1 MVGGIVANALLA
13 GLTPGD
19 LKVNLELGTGT
30 NRTQGLFIETF
41 TTAVLCLSVL
51 MLGAEKHLLTPHAP
65 LAFAFTLMSMM
76 MWGIGYTGTG
86 MK

>member
-1 MVGGIVANALLA
+1 MLGGIVANALLMA
-13 GLTPGD
+13 LTPGT
-19 LKVNLELGTGT
+19 LEVNLELGSGV
-30 NRTQGLFIETF
+30 NRTQGVFFEMF
-41 TTAVLCLSVL
+41 TTAILCLSVL

-76 MWGIGYTGTG
+76 MLSIGYTGTG